1 MKTSQEFKAL
11 QSIQSASIPKEASIR
26 SSLDTKGRQVSWK
39 PKLSQ
44 SGKPHYIGIAEAI
57 EADIEASILKPGDR
71 LPPQRQ
77 LAERLGVDFTTVSR
91 GYAQAQSR
99 GLVEAH
105 VGRGTFVRHTN
116 TPSYLEPDES
126 RAFAKD
132 LSMNMPPEPVDPAL
146 LSRMQEAFSYVG
158 TNLIALLRYQN
169 AAASE
174 KDITA
179 ASTWISQRG
188 LIPKLE
194 RICVVPGAHAAMT
207 GILSLICRPG
217 DTVLCERITYPGLR
231 NIAANARVR
240 LVGVEMDDDG
250 IISEALSEV
259 IKKERPK
266 ALYLNPTLQNPTTVT
281 ISNERRLRIAEIVS
295 RADIQ
300 LIEDDAYGFI
310 PVGSPA
316 PLAASAPD
324 LTWHIA
330 GLAKCIGAGLR
341 LAYVTAPSARSALEF
356 GQIMK
361 AQSVMPSPVSM
372 ALATHWIEDGTADQ
386 IRRFLRTETAARQ
399 TIASRVLASC
409 EFKSHPH
416 AFNIYLR
423 MPNGITRADLMARMT
438 GHEIGI
444 VPSDAFTVDGK
455 PDEHVRV
462 CLGGPIDREQLTAA
476 LERMAHALTH
486 SEWLG

>member
-1 MKTSQEFKAL
+1 MN
-11 QSIQSASIPKEASIR
+11 
-26 SSLDTKGRQVSWK
+26 WN
-39 PKLSQ
+39 PKLGE
-44 SGKPHYIGIAEAI
+44 SGKPRYIGIAEAI
-57 EADIEASILKPGDR
+57 EADIEARVLKPGDR

-77 LAERLGVDFTTVSR
+77 LAERLGVDFTTVTR
-91 GYAQAQSR
+91 GYAEAQSR

-105 VGRGTFVRHTN
+105 VGRGTFVRHT
-116 TPSYLEPDES
+116 TALAYLEPDDH
-126 RAFAKD
+126 RTAAKD
-132 LSMNMPPEPVDPAL
+132 MSMNMPPEPTDPVLVA
-146 LSRMQEAFSYVG
+146 RMQEAFTYVG
-158 TNLIALLRYQN
+158 TNLVALLRYQN

-217 DTVLCERITYPGLR
+217 DTILCERVTYPGLR
-231 NIAANARVR
+231 NIAANAGVR

-250 IISEALSEV
+250 IIPDALSEA
-259 IKKERPK
+259 IKREKPR
-266 ALYLNPTLQNPTTVT
+266 ALYLNPTLHNPTTLT
-281 ISNERRLRIAEIVS
+281 ISNERRLEIAEIISHFDV
-295 RADIQ
+295 Q

-356 GQIMK
+356 GQVMK

-399 TIASRVLASC
+399 AIASSVLSAC
-409 EFKSHPH
+409 DFKSHPH

-423 MPNGITRADLMARMT
+423 MPDGITRAELMTRMT
-438 GHEIGI
+438 GYEIGI

-462 CLGGPIDREQLTAA
+462 CLGGPIDRNQLTYA
-476 LERMAHALTH
+476 LERMSHALTQTA
-486 SEWLG
+486 WLG

>member
-1 MKTSQEFKAL
+1 M
-11 QSIQSASIPKEASIR
+11 
-26 SSLDTKGRQVSWK
+26 GWN
-39 PKLSQ
+39 PKLGQ

-91 GYAQAQSR
+91 GYAEAQSR
-99 GLVEAH
+99 GLVDAH

-116 TPSYLEPDES
+116 ALADLEPDES
-126 RAFAKD
+126 RTLAKD
-132 LSMNMPPEPVDPAL
+132 LSMNMPPEPTDPAL
-146 LSRMQEAFSYVG
+146 LARMQDALSYVG
-158 TNLIALLRYQN
+158 TNLVALLRYQN
-169 AAASE
+169 AAGSE

-207 GILSLICRPG
+207 GIVSLICRPG
-217 DTVLCERITYPGLR
+217 DTILCERVTYPGLR
-231 NIAANARVR
+231 TIAAHAGVR
-240 LVGVEMDDDG
+240 LVGVEIDDDG
-250 IISEALSEV
+250 ITPEALTEAITDAS
-259 IKKERPK
+259 PA
-266 ALYLNPTLQNPTTVT
+266 ALYLNPTLHNPTTLT
-281 ISNERRLRIAEIVS
+281 IPNKRRLQIAEIITQS
-295 RADIQ
+295 NIP

-310 PVGSPA
+310 PADSPA

-341 LAYVTAPSARSALEF
+341 LAYVTAPSARRALEF
-356 GQIMK
+356 AQIMR

-399 TIASRVLASC
+399 AIAARILAGST
-409 EFKSHPH
+409 FKSHPH
-416 AFNIYLR
+416 AFNIYLDL
-423 MPNGITRADLMARMT
+423 PDGITRADLMARMT

-444 VPSDAFTVDGK
+444 VPSDPFTIDEQPG
-455 PDEHVRV
+455 EHVRV

-476 LERMAHALTH
+476 LERMSHALTPTA
-486 SEWLG
+486 WLG